1 MKRIN
6 LSVPDDMYDDIVAQK
21 PRHKTLSG
29 FCLDIIADRVDGVP
43 NLSAYHVG
51 AGNEQLSQKAV
62 SAVESVVQEKSFPPL
77 DSDLGEGV
85 GRESEGTPRKPP
97 CKRAVPPALQQHQEL
112 IFEFWRIKGGSKSD
126 TAWKMLMNE
135 LGKILAK
142 YSHDKVHEQLTL
154 AINGKWKGV
163 TLANLSRFERGP
175 SDGGKVASEVHKHPA
190 YRDFTAERLEREA
203 AQSNVLNF

>member
-29 FCLDIIADRVDGVP
+29 FCLDIIADRVDGVS

-97 CKRAVPPALQQHQEL
+97 CKRAVPPALQQHEEL

-126 TAWKMLMNE
+126 IAWKMLMNE

-142 YSHDKVHEQLTL
+142 YSHDKVHEQLML
-154 AINGKWKGV
+154 AINGKWKGI
-163 TLANLSRFERGP
+163 TMSNLTRFEPKQENLMPRIGETVNGITFH
-175 SDGGKVASEVHKHPA
+175 S
-190 YRDFTAERLEREA
+190 
-203 AQSNVLNF
+203 